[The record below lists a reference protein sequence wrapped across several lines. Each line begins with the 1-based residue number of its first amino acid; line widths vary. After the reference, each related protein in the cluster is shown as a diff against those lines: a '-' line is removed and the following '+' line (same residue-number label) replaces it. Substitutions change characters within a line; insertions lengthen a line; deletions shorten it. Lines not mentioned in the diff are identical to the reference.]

1 LITSTANETI
11 KQIRKL
17 RDRKYR
23 DLRASAY
30 VEGIRIVVEAIQQQV
45 EIERILVDESFPST
59 PGHEE
64 ILDLIQIKGIEITD
78 VSDEVFRSLSLKEGP
93 QGISAVVKQKWTSIN
108 QVSRQMEGLWVCLWE
123 VADPG
128 NLGTILRTMD
138 GVNATGLI
146 LAGNCTDPYDPS
158 AIRASMGAIFTKT
171 LVKSNLEEVVQLIN
185 QNNLFSVGTSDSARV
200 NYREIKYS
208 RDMMLVMGSERQG
221 LPQELQAICNE
232 VVALPMLGS
241 CDSLNL
247 AVATGVILYEILN
260 QYQTGEN
267 R

>member
-1 LITSTANETI
+1 MITSTANETI

-17 RDRKYR
+17 RDRKFR
-23 DLRASAY
+23 DESLSAY
-30 VEGIRIVVEAIQQQV
+30 VEGIRIVVEAVEKMV
-45 EIERILVDESFPST
+45 EIERIIVAESFATT
-59 PGHEE
+59 PRHSE
-64 ILDLIQIKGIEITD
+64 ILDLILKKNLEITN
-78 VSDEVFRSLSLKEGP
+78 VSDEVFRSLSLKDRP
-93 QGISAVVKQKWTSIN
+93 QGISAVVKQNWISIEQIN
-108 QVSRQMEGLWVCLWE
+108 QQLNGLWVCLWE

-138 GVNATGLI
+138 AVDAKGLI

-158 AIRASMGAIFTKT
+158 AIRASMGAIFSKT
-171 LVKSNLEEVVQLIN
+171 LVKSNLEQVVNLIE
-185 QNNLFSVGTSDSARV
+185 QSHFFTVGTADSSSE
-200 NYREIKYS
+200 NYRDIQYR

-221 LPQELQAICNE
+221 LPQELGSLCNE

-260 QYQTGEN
+260 QVQN

>member
-1 LITSTANETI
+1 MITSTANETI

-17 RDRKYR
+17 RDRKFR
-23 DLRASAY
+23 DESSSAY
-30 VEGIRIVVEAIQQQV
+30 VEGIRIVVEAVDKTV
-45 EIERILVDESFPST
+45 EIERIIVAESFATAPKHS
-59 PGHEE
+59 E
-64 ILDLIQIKGIEITD
+64 ILDQILKKNLEITN
-78 VSDEVFRSLSLKEGP
+78 VSDEVFRSLSLKDRP
-93 QGISAVVKQKWTSIN
+93 QGISAVVKQNWISIEQIN
-108 QVSRQMEGLWVCLWE
+108 QQLNGLWVCLWE

-138 GVNATGLI
+138 AVDAKGLI

-158 AIRASMGAIFTKT
+158 AIRASMGAIFSKT
-171 LVKSNLEEVVQLIN
+171 LVKSNLEQVVNLIE
-185 QNNLFSVGTSDSARV
+185 QSHFFTVGTADSSSE
-200 NYREIKYS
+200 NYRDIQYR

-221 LPQELQAICNE
+221 LPQELGSLCNE

-260 QYQTGEN
+260 QVQN

>member
-1 LITSTANETI
+1 MITSTANETI

-17 RDRKYR
+17 RDRKFR
-23 DLRASAY
+23 DESSSAY
-30 VEGIRIVVEAIQQQV
+30 VEGIRIVVEAVDKTV
-45 EIERILVDESFPST
+45 EIERIIVAESFATAPKHS
-59 PGHEE
+59 E
-64 ILDLIQIKGIEITD
+64 ILDQILKKNLEITN
-78 VSDEVFRSLSLKEGP
+78 VSDEVFRSLSLKDRP
-93 QGISAVVKQKWTSIN
+93 QGISAVVKQHWISIEQIN
-108 QVSRQMEGLWVCLWE
+108 QQLNGLWVCLWE

-138 GVNATGLI
+138 AVDAKGLI

-158 AIRASMGAIFTKT
+158 AIRASMGAIFSKT
-171 LVKSNLEEVVQLIN
+171 LVKSNLEQVVNLIE
-185 QNNLFSVGTSDSARV
+185 QSHIFTVGTADSASE
-200 NYREIKYS
+200 NYRDIQYR

-221 LPQELQAICNE
+221 LPQELGSLCNE

-260 QYQTGEN
+260 QVQN